1 MIRRLPTKGETRR
14 VARRT
19 VETLE
24 GGGYRCCVFG
34 GLACSIWGMDNRPVK
49 VSDYHAYQLP
59 LLILLA
65 RWLKRSSFGGS
76 IRRENGTQ
84 LALMFED
91 AVYVCHGVCVCS
103 RCLLLSLAS
112 LKTITLRTHH
122 FSITLL

>member
-49 VSDYHAYQLP
+49 VSDYHAYWQWANLV
-59 LLILLA
+59 L
-65 RWLKRSSFGGS
+65 GCGY
-76 IRRENGTQ
+76 RRFWPT
-84 LALMFED
+84 
-91 AVYVCHGVCVCS
+91 
-103 RCLLLSLAS
+103 RC
-112 LKTITLRTHH
+112 
-122 FSITLL
+122 